1 MYANWTS
8 LANEHVTN
16 VASAHRDCPGESAED
31 ARARVLSLGVA
42 RGERERVGE
51 FYEAWFEWVLAAA
64 SRATTRDEA
73 FCLDVVQD
81 VMLRVA
87 AKMPAMS
94 THAQLER
101 WMWRVTFNA
110 AMDALRSEQRR
121 RKREQA
127 RAGVT
132 AQAVENDAG
141 AIEERCDWLRKEL
154 SRLDSEE
161 HVLVRARFA
170 GNMSL
175 KEIGSGLGRTTGA
188 VHGKLR
194 TAIARLKRRAEETG
208 HDE

>member
-1 MYANWTS
+1 MCANWIS
-8 LANEHVTN
+8 QVNERVTHV
-16 VASAHRDCPGESAED
+16 SAAPLDCEGESAED

-51 FYEAWFEWVLAAA
+51 FYEAWFEWSLAAA
-64 SRATTRDEA
+64 RRATMRDEA

-87 AKMPAMS
+87 TKMPAMS

-121 RKREQA
+121 RKRE
-127 RAGVT
+127 RTRGGVT
-132 AQAVENDAG
+132 AQTVENDAG
-141 AIEERCDWLRKEL
+141 ASEERCDWLRKEL

-170 GNMSL
+170 GEMSL
-175 KEIGSGLGRTTGA
+175 REIGSGLGRTTGA
-188 VHGKLR
+188 VRGKLR
-194 TAIARLKRRAEETG
+194 TAIARLKRRAEETE